1 MKIIKATVPPFF
13 KGGLG
18 GIVIIAAMFFIFSA
32 HAAYS
37 SGIMAKVLDGTKA
50 GLKLDEKQKTIDLY
64 LSDVNTR
71 KAITDASVTAI
82 VRLPGGEKK
91 EIALSGMKMGEEFS
105 YMNSL
110 DTAKKGD
117 YIFRIKVLREIK
129 ELVFSFAFKRE

>member
-1 MKIIKATVPPFF
+1 MLLSRPCFY
-13 KGGLG
+13 
-18 GIVIIAAMFFIFSA
+18 FSA
-32 HAAYS
+32 QRVFVRHYGEGFRRHK
-37 SGIMAKVLDGTKA
+37 SGI
-50 GLKLDEKQKTIDLY
+50 KLDEKQRTIDLY